1 MQQAL
6 KSHNGALLLQVKQE
20 RVNHLALQRSD
31 RIAYYTQREAARS
44 PVREVRTLRMRLSVR
59 LSQSCAFP
67 CAPCPQVGDTLT
79 LIIDK
84 MDSAKN
90 LCPTFTTRFPK
101 DVDES
106 IVKNL
111 LTLHLVGVIIHGQP
125 DRRYMYAASQHLPG
139 DTALNIQA
147 ICKALTHHLAGKG
160 FRDKL
165 YIQVDNASVRISPL
179 THPLHVSHLWPS
191 ASQDNKSRYMLGF
204 LGFLVAEGYV
214 LQVELSMLMVGHT
227 HEGTLRSSLS
237 LCAPLRLCA
246 ALCRYRPSFRRDF
259 RRAQAAPCHQDH
271 PGLLRRYQECVEKPG
286 QPARGRHDQRDPGFQ
301 RLARPAHVRFTKST
315 YLVASNP
322 CPGLTHALSVHRYS
336 SQWKASEAS
345 TVGIKTARYFLI
357 SKRESDG
364 AVVFWYSK
372 RHSNSHT
379 H

>member
-227 HEGTLRSSLS
+227 HEGTLLCTPHFPCALPYACVPRSADIDQAFAVISDELKQ
-237 LCAPLRLCA
+237 
-246 ALCRYRPSFRRDF
+246 RR
-259 RRAQAAPCHQDH
+259 
-271 PGLLRRYQECVEKPG
+271 V
-286 QPARGRHDQRDPGFQ
+286 
-301 RLARPAHVRFTKST
+301 
-315 YLVASNP
+315 
-322 CPGLTHALSVHRYS
+322 
-336 SQWKASEAS
+336 
-345 TVGIKTARYFLI
+345 IKTIPDYFDAI
-357 SKRESDG
+357 RSAWKNPDNPP
-364 AVVFWYSK
+364 VVGMINATLDFNDWLDP
-372 RHSNSHT
+372 HT
-379 H
+379 CASQSQPT